1 MQYAIAKQG
10 RDSTVYVTKI
20 SRDGYKIDFTRVYD
34 DAANATKT
42 PCDARQFKTLDAA
55 KQALD
60 LMQNGLFDDYAI
72 VQASE

>member
-20 SRDGYKIDFTRVYD
+20 SRDGYKIDLTRVYD
-34 DAANATKT
+34 DAANAAKT

-55 KQALD
+55 QQALA
-60 LMQNGLFDDYAI
+60 LMQNGLFDDYVI
-72 VQASE
+72 VQVAA